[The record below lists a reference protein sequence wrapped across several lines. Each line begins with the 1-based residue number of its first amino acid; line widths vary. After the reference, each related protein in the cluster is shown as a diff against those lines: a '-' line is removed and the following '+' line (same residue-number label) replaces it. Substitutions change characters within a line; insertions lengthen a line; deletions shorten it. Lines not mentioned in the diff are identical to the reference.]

1 MVIAFLRLFR
11 TLLIKFVWHRK
22 TSFST
27 SCEDN
32 KNAFPSHNG
41 TKRQLENTLRGSTQF
56 SHPGPGLLAEPD
68 SERSLLT
75 DNVVKTCTLLSRYR
89 LARGTFPLLAR
100 KRFQPLA
107 LPLCRPLEGDMS
119 RVFAAWIFINASLL
133 PHPRDNEFSRTRSV
147 RCCHPECSEGSGPR
161 GTEML
166 RFAQHDILGFGREN
180 SLSRSLDK
188 SGYLPPRQGAYNA
201 FMLLRSLD
209 AC

>member
-1 MVIAFLRLFR
+1 
-11 TLLIKFVWHRK
+11 
-22 TSFST
+22 
-27 SCEDN
+27 
-32 KNAFPSHNG
+32 
-41 TKRQLENTLRGSTQF
+41 
-56 SHPGPGLLAEPD
+56 
-68 SERSLLT
+68 
-75 DNVVKTCTLLSRYR
+75 
-89 LARGTFPLLAR
+89 
-100 KRFQPLA
+100 
-107 LPLCRPLEGDMS
+107 MS

-147 RCCHPECSEGSGPR
+147 RCCHPECSEGSGSR

-188 SGYLPPRQGAYNA
+188 SGTYDA